1 MSLNWVTERPA
12 SAVLRCEQDRD
23 PKRVL
28 VLLGSVVISEA
39 LSNLLRTCG
48 YDCCSGNQTVADPDL
63 IIADGATLEGDLL
76 RPYAK
81 ARVLLLETQ
90 PESGRMARTF
100 LSHTLHGI
108 ISCTTDLQKFKRA
121 LVAVIEGR
129 VWVDDPSIQSF
140 LLDAGLISK
149 RGRIMGFTPQEKK
162 IAEHICDGDTNEE
175 IALKLGISA
184 HTVKSHMRNIMRK
197 SGAVN
202 RSHLASLVSNKSPCA
217 GDNDD
222 E

>member
-12 SAVLRCEQDRD
+12 SAALRCEQERD

-48 YDCCSGNQTVADPDL
+48 YDCYSGNQAVADPDL

-100 LSHTLHGI
+100 LSHKLHGI

-149 RGRIMGFTPQEKK
+149 RGRRPFPGAARGRRVLHVLSPPTVRVPGGLMY
-162 IAEHICDGDTNEE
+162 
-175 IALKLGISA
+175 SA
-184 HTVKSHMRNIMRK
+184 SYPLSLPPT
-197 SGAVN
+197 
-202 RSHLASLVSNKSPCA
+202 RSSDATCRLCLS
-217 GDNDD
+217 
-222 E
+222 